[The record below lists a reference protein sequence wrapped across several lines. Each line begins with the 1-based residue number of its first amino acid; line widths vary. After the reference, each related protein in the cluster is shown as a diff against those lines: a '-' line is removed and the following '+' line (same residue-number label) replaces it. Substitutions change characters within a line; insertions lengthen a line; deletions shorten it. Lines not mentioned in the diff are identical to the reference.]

1 MDQKNKT
8 AILRTPAL
16 TLRMSNTACLK
27 AGYNCFKRMLL
38 RSRFTEHTYTH
49 PRTQTAINFQQTCIL
64 HGNIVFTFGC
74 GFSQFREEAS
84 ISQKPEDKGHT
95 HIHTHSQREGGRAS
109 SHCSA
114 CFRCTQQQSS
124 RHNERERERGISTAH
139 SLSKDLWPTLNMS
152 GGFTAAPL

>member
-95 HIHTHSQREGGRAS
+95 HTYTHTHRGKGAGPALTVQPAS
-109 SHCSA
+109 VAH
-114 CFRCTQQQSS
+114 SS
-124 RHNERERERGISTAH
+124 SPADTTRERGREGSAQ
-139 SLSKDLWPTLNMS
+139 PTVCQRIC
-152 GGFTAAPL
+152 GPL